1 MIEEEDKYQHFNKE
15 FQIEH
20 LDNHWLIIIKVAD
33 KGVVVVSIY
42 NNNSHIDLH

>member
-20 LDNHWLIIIKVAD
+20 LDSQWLIIIKV
-33 KGVVVVSIY
+33 VVVKEVVSIY
-42 NNNSHIDLH
+42 NNINNQIDLQ